1 MKEEE
6 IEERRKRQMK
16 KGVKEYRI
24 RKKKGEKAEQ
34 LKGLNFNS
42 AYDTHLVVCLKMCH
56 KGFAYDYFANR
67 YNA

>member
-6 IEERRKRQMK
+6 EIDERRKRQMK

-42 AYDTHLVVCLKMCH
+42 A
-56 KGFAYDYFANR
+56 
-67 YNA
+67 